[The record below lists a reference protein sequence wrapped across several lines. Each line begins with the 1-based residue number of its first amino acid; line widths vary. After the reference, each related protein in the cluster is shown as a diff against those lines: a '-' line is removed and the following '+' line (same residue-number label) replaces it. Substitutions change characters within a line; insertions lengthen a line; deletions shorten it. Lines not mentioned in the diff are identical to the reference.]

1 MRSMTGFGL
10 GEATLRAGRVSTEV
24 RSLNH
29 RFLDLRVRLPSEI
42 ADQTFFVEQLCRERL
57 GRGRYDVSVRID
69 AEAMPPL
76 KLDVERVRS
85 VYSALK
91 ELRDELCPGSE
102 VSLSLLGSFPGLMVG
117 PGVQA
122 PELLQQALAASIR
135 NALDNL
141 DQMRST
147 EGAALASELLMR
159 LDSIRALLGV
169 FIAQAPALVLAQEK
183 RLTQRLQRL
192 LGGVD
197 TLDST
202 RLAMEVALLA
212 DRCDITEELVRL
224 GSHFDQF
231 QSFLNDSSPSGR
243 KLDFLLQEMGRE
255 TNTIGAKC
263 QDASLSHLVVSLKAE
278 VERLREQV
286 QNVE

>member
-10 GEATLRAGRVSTEV
+10 GDAPLRGGRVSSEV

-29 RFLDLRVRLPSEI
+29 RFLELRVRLPPEI

-57 GRGRYDVSVRID
+57 SRGRYDVSVRVD
-69 AEAMPPL
+69 AAALPPFEM
-76 KLDVERVRS
+76 DIERARS
-85 VYSALK
+85 AFAAL
-91 ELRDELCPGSE
+91 ERLRDEVCPKSELSLASLATFPTLFVTTGVSDPEPLRAALAQSLGAALDSLDEMRGAEGASLCTE
-102 VSLSLLGSFPGLMVG
+102 LALRLAVLRTLLGSLAEQG
-117 PGVQA
+117 PA
-122 PELLQQALAASIR
+122 LLAAQQS
-135 NALDNL
+135 
-141 DQMRST
+141 
-147 EGAALASELLMR
+147 R
-159 LDSIRALLGV
+159 LG
-169 FIAQAPALVLAQEK
+169 
-183 RLTQRLQRL
+183 QRLQRL

-197 TLDST
+197 ALDPG

-212 DRCDITEELVRL
+212 DRCDITEEIVRL

-231 QSFLNDSSPSGR
+231 QHLLDAAGPSGR
-243 KLDFLLQEMGRE
+243 KLDFLLQEMARE

-286 QNVE
+286 QNIE